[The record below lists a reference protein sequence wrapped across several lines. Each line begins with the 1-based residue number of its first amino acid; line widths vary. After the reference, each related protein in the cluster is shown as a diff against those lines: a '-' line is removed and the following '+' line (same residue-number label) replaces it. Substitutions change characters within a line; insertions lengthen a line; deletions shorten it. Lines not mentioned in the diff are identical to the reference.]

1 MKHRWLA
8 ALLAVQLAAAGC
20 AAHAPTRLSGT
31 TGRVFAESEPSVPG
45 IVNFAWIAPGVARG
59 EQPEAGS
66 LDWLK
71 TRGFRTV
78 IDLRKGHDERSAI
91 ESHGMTLVAIPVR
104 ADLIGSTAPTD
115 AQVRT
120 FFETVL
126 DSTRRPVFFHCR
138 RGADRTGVFAA
149 LYRIEV
155 DGWTNQQAIEE
166 MQAFGFSDRYG
177 TLMRYVRD
185 YRPRGFARPGAA
197 QDSTG
202 R

>member
-1 MKHRWLA
+1 
-8 ALLAVQLAAAGC
+8 
-20 AAHAPTRLSGT
+20 
-31 TGRVFAESEPSVPG
+31 
-45 IVNFAWIAPGVARG
+45 
-59 EQPEAGS
+59 
-66 LDWLK
+66 
-71 TRGFRTV
+71 V

-91 ESHGMTLVAIPVR
+91 AVHGMTLVAIPVR
-104 ADLIGSTAPTD
+104 ADLLGSTAPTD
-115 AQVRT
+115 AQVKT

-185 YRPRGFARPGAA
+185 YRPRGFARPG
-197 QDSTG
+197 G
-202 R
+202 MP